1 MKIAIIG
8 ASAGIGAEA
17 VKLALER
24 GHSIRA
30 LSRNNASLPEQES
43 LTKITGTAL
52 SAGDLKKSIAGTD
65 AVIVTVGTKKK
76 KGTTLFSDLAKA
88 LLMVTS
94 ELNYMGAVIIVT
106 GFGTGESARY
116 LTFFLRLVI
125 NLFLKDQYKDKTR
138 LEKIISE
145 SSMNWEFVK
154 PGMLT
159 NGPLTSN
166 YKVISKLFKGIKIS
180 KISRADVADYLV
192 KEAEHSKFLHC
203 HVALTGCKEI
213 V

>member
-8 ASAGIGAEA
+8 ASAGIGAET
-17 VKLALER
+17 VKLALKR

-30 LSRNNASLPEQES
+30 LSRNNTSLPEHES

-52 SAGDLKKSIAGTD
+52 SAGDLKNAIAGTD

-76 KGTTLFSDLAKA
+76 KRTTLFSGMAKA
-88 LLMVTS
+88 LSMATS
-94 ELNYMGAVIIVT
+94 ELNYTGAVIIVT

-125 NLFLKDQYKDKTR
+125 NFFLKDQYKDKTR
-138 LEKIISE
+138 LEEIIAE
-145 SSMNWEFVK
+145 SPMNWEFVK

-159 NGPLTSN
+159 NGLLTSS
-166 YKVISKLFKGIKIS
+166 YKVVSKLFKGVKIN

-192 KEAEHSKFLHC
+192 KEAEHPRYLH
-203 HVALTGCKEI
+203 HHIALT
-213 V
+213 VA

>member
-17 VKLALER
+17 VKLALKR
-24 GHSIRA
+24 GHSVRA
-30 LSRNNASLPEQES
+30 LSRNNASLPEHES

-52 SAGDLKKSIAGTD
+52 SADDLKKAIAGTD

-76 KGTTLFSDLAKA
+76 KGTTLFSDLAKM
-88 LLMVTS
+88 LSMTTS
-94 ELNYMGAVIIVT
+94 GLNYKGSVIIVT
-106 GFGTGESARY
+106 GFGTGESAHY
-116 LTFFLRLVI
+116 LSFFLRLII
-125 NLFLKDQYKDKTR
+125 NLFLKDQYKDKTHM
-138 LEKIISE
+138 EEIITK
-145 SSMNWEFVK
+145 SSMSWEFVK

-166 YKVISKLFKGIKIS
+166 YKMVSELYKGIKIT

-192 KEAEHSKFLHC
+192 KEAEHSRFLHR
-203 HVALTGCKEI
+203 HVALT
-213 V
+213 VF

>member
-17 VKLALER
+17 VRLALKR
-24 GHSIRA
+24 GHSIRG
-30 LSRNNASLPEQES
+30 LSRNITSLPEHAS

-52 SAGDLKKSIAGTD
+52 SAGDLKNAIAGTD

-76 KGTTLFSDLAKA
+76 KGTTLFSGLAKA
-88 LLMVTS
+88 LAMATS
-94 ELNYMGAVIIVT
+94 ELNYTGAVIIVT

-125 NLFLKDQYKDKTR
+125 NLFLKDQYNDKTR
-138 LEKIISE
+138 LEEIIAE
-145 SSMNWEFVK
+145 SSINWEFVK

-166 YKVISKLFKGIKIS
+166 YKVISKLFKGVKIN

-192 KEAEHSKFLHC
+192 KEAEQPRYLHH
-203 HVALTGCKEI
+203 HVALT
-213 V
+213 VA

>member
-1 MKIAIIG
+1 M
-8 ASAGIGAEA
+8 GIGAET
-17 VKLALER
+17 VKLALKR
-24 GHSIRA
+24 GYSVRA
-30 LSRNNASLPEQES
+30 LSGNNATLPEHES
-43 LTKITGTAL
+43 LTKVTGTAL
-52 SAGDLKKSIAGTD
+52 STDDLKKTIAGTD
-65 AVIVTVGTKKK
+65 AVIVTVGIKKK

-88 LLMVTS
+88 LSMATS
-94 ELNYMGAVIIVT
+94 ELNYTAPVIIVT

-116 LTFFLRLVI
+116 LTFFLRLII
-125 NLFLKDQYKDKTR
+125 NLLLKDQYKDKTL
-138 LEKIISE
+138 LEEIISE

-166 YKVISKLFKGIKIS
+166 YKVISKLFKGIKIK

-192 KEAEHSKFLHC
+192 KESEDPKYLH
-203 HVALTGCKEI
+203 HHIALT